1 MKYKP
6 LGKLEQEVMDIIWS
20 CKLCTVSD
28 VVSKLKKKN
37 HTLAYTT
44 VATILQRLCDKG
56 LLSRKSHG
64 KSYIYYPKITKEMY
78 SKNIIKSYLNKFLD
92 TFGDV
97 ALASFAKSIET
108 LPGKKRKYLLKL
120 LQNK

>member
-1 MKYKP
+1 MKYRD
-6 LGKLEQEVMDIIWS
+6 LGELEQQVMDIIWE
-20 CKLCTVSD
+20 CKTCSVSD
-28 VVSKLKKKN
+28 VALKLRRKK
-37 HTLAYTT
+37 HILAYTT
-44 VATILQRLCDKG
+44 VATILQRLFEKG
-56 LLSRKSHG
+56 LLVKKSQG
-64 KSYIYYPKITKEMY
+64 KSYIYSPKVTKEIY

-97 ALASFAKSIET
+97 AIASFAKSVET